1 MHIPNLTQLKQALA
15 IAEKIESLKTELA
28 SLVGDSSTNTAT
40 PASAPAGPARKSGKR
55 TMSAAARARIGAAQ
69 RARWAKVKGTASA
82 PTAKKAKARAKKGK
96 LSAAHRAKLGAAA
109 KARWARIKKGQE
121 RSPFAAK

>member
-28 SLVGDSSTNTAT
+28 SLVGDSSSTTTAR
-40 PASAPAGPARKSGKR
+40 ASAPAAPVNKSGKR
-55 TMSAAARARIGAAQ
+55 TMSASARARIAAAQ
-69 RARWAKVKGTASA
+69 RARWAKLKGTASA
-82 PTAKKAKARAKKGK
+82 PAAKEAKARAKKGK